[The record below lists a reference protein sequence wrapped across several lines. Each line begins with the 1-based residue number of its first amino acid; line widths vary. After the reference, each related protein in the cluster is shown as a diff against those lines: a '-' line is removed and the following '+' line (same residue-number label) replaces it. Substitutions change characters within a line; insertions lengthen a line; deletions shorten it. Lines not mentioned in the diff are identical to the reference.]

1 MSCDGKLI
9 FLSSLNTSFPL
20 YEAQLRTGGEALVVF
35 LLSFG
40 GGGFVL
46 FCFYYFYNF
55 VVK

>member
-20 YEAQLRTGGEALVVF
+20 YEAQLRTGGEALVF